1 MTDSGHSEPAEGD
14 WQPDPTGRY
23 KMRWQLSTGEWT
35 HWVWTADGKRTTD
48 PVAQPETVPTSGAS
62 GSAGSRAPVDH
73 RHEERVSSQEREP
86 RMPEF
91 LTTAGV
97 SYHLEEIIKRAKTSV
112 LLISP
117 YLKTNDRIREVIE
130 ARSHQGLD
138 IRIVYGKKEIDP
150 KEQAWIDS
158 VPTVHTAFCENLH
171 AKCYLNERTAL
182 LTSMN
187 LYEFSQVNNT
197 EMGILVDR
205 DDADSLFK
213 QISDEAESIWQRN
226 ANREQPKTQELRRNT
241 GHCIRCKTSIV
252 FNLKKP
258 HCGKCYKIWSKY
270 KNPQYEEQF
279 CHNCG
284 AKTSVTA
291 QNPACMRCFKKTR
304 KKSSQ

>member
-1 MTDSGHSEPAEGD
+1 MTGSGQPAPADGD
-14 WQPDPTGRY
+14 WRPDPTGRY
-23 KMRWQLSTGEWT
+23 KLRWQRSTGEWT
-35 HWVWTADGKRTTD
+35 QWVWTADGERTAD
-48 PVAQPETVPTSGAS
+48 PVALPEKAPTSGAS
-62 GSAGSRAPVDH
+62 ASAGWRPPTDL
-73 RHEERVSSQEREP
+73 RHEERVSSPVREP

-97 SYHLEEIIKRAKTSV
+97 SYHLEEIIKRATTSV

-117 YLKTNDRIREVIE
+117 YLKTNPRIREVIE
-130 ARSHQGLD
+130 ARSHQGLG
-138 IRIVYGKKEIDP
+138 IRIVYGKKEIDA

-213 QISDEAESIWQRN
+213 QIWNEAEGIWQRN

-241 GHCIRCKTSIV
+241 GHCIRCKTAIV

-284 AKTSVTA
+284 AKSSVTA
-291 QNPACMRCFKKTR
+291 QNPACTPCFKKIPKR
-304 KKSSQ
+304 RPQ

>member
-1 MTDSGHSEPAEGD
+1 MTGSGPSAPEEGD

-23 KMRWQLSTGEWT
+23 NLRWQRSTGEWT
-35 HWVWTADGKRTTD
+35 PWVWTADGKRTTD
-48 PVAQPETVPTSGAS
+48 LVAQPETAPTSGAS
-62 GSAGSRAPVDH
+62 ASAGLRSPAEQ
-73 RHEERVSSQEREP
+73 RHEELVGSQVTEP

-91 LTTAGV
+91 HTTAGV
-97 SYHLEEIIKRAKTSV
+97 SYHLEEIIKRAETSV

-130 ARSHQGLD
+130 ARSHEGLD
-138 IRIVYGKKEIDP
+138 IRIVYGKKDIDP
-150 KEQAWIDS
+150 KEQAWIAS
-158 VPTVHTAFCENLH
+158 VPTVRTAFCENLH

-205 DDADSLFK
+205 GDADSLFM
-213 QISDEAESIWQRN
+213 QIWSEAERIWHRN
-226 ANREQPKTQELRRNT
+226 ANREQPETQKFQRNT
-241 GHCIRCKTSIV
+241 GHCVRCDTAIA

-258 HCGKCYKIWSKY
+258 HCGKCYRSWSKF

-284 AKTSVTA
+284 VKTSVTA
-291 QNPACMRCFKKTR
+291 QNPSCMPCFKKIR
-304 KKSSQ
+304 KRRSQ